1 MFLTNNCSFLLMQ
14 TAGTQRFHISFYTGM
29 HVDVS
34 YCIKVELYLEI
45 YL

>member
-1 MFLTNNCSFLLMQ
+1 MQ

>member
-1 MFLTNNCSFLLMQ
+1 MQ
-14 TAGTQRFHISFYTGM
+14 TAGTQRFHISFYV